1 MLTQAQF
8 MREFNEKYREEFN
21 PRFFERNNEDI
32 IDSIYQ
38 ILKSCESDKYF
49 TLKLL
54 SFTPI
59 YDYEEI
65 YNTLR
70 NHEEK
75 RKKKNDKTENFYDF
89 INIRDTAMILIKVE
103 WLVRHNGIERVED
116 KLTKKITEVV
126 NPQEI
131 LEVLIA
137 VPRFVRKYYLRLSG
151 NYYSTTFQIVD
162 GSTYN
167 NSTANNSKVD
177 SVTDKTMFHPIRI
190 FRGFKNLKDIVS
202 GETIKLV
209 EYQSILFNNI
219 VNSIFYI
226 IANYGLYGAASFLEI
241 PGVIIGPTPCTDPD
255 YVCFERHGIYI
266 TCPKVIFQDHMVQSF
281 VATIYDGISKDAT
294 VNDLFDQKYWV
305 KNLGV
310 AFKNATIGK
319 GLFVL
324 DSVDGIYDN
333 ITKRDLH
340 LPDEEKENIYYIL
353 RWLMREFSNLRV
365 KDNLD
370 VRTKRIRLSD
380 FITQAYV
387 QKIKKGMHRIS
398 DMGSRVTLKKVT
410 QAIYTNPMF
419 LITQV
424 SNLNNLIDY
433 RDMVNDMDSTV
444 ALKWTFKGISGL
456 GEDNAPVQPI
466 YKYIDPSYVGILDPD
481 ASSNSDP
488 GMSGM
493 ICPMANIE
501 PDNSFSKYDE
511 PNEWRQTFAPM
522 REKYLAGTTKPIHF
536 DKDPNDFTKMTGRD
550 KIIKE
555 ELDIDKIICPISS
568 VNGEYLFT
576 CSQAQIAE
584 TKQEPPKSLFTIVN
598 SNSIVFPVDDDDD
611 DYDD

>member
-1 MLTQAQF
+1 MGMTQAQF

-21 PRFFERNNEDI
+21 PKFFERSNEEI
-32 IDSIYQ
+32 IESIYQ
-38 ILKSCESDKYF
+38 ILKSCERDKYF

-59 YDYEEI
+59 YDYQEI

-70 NHEEK
+70 EHEEK
-75 RKKKNDKTENFYDF
+75 RKRKNDKTENFYDF

-137 VPRFVRKYYLRLSG
+137 VPRFVRKYYFRLSG

-190 FRGFKNLKDIVS
+190 FRGFRELKDIIS
-202 GETIKLV
+202 GESIKLV

-219 VNSIFYI
+219 VNCTYYI
-226 IANYGLYGAASFLEI
+226 LANYGLCGATEFLEI
-241 PGVIIGPTPCTDPD
+241 PGVLISEMPCTYND
-255 YVCFERHGIYI
+255 YVCFEKHGIYI
-266 TCPKVIFQDHMVQSF
+266 SCPKYIFQDHMVQTFIAS
-281 VATIYDGISKDAT
+281 IYDGINKDAT
-294 VNDLFDQKYWV
+294 INDLFDQKYWI
-305 KNLGV
+305 KNLGA
-310 AFKNATIGK
+310 AFKNASIGK

-333 ITKRDLH
+333 ITKRDIH
-340 LPDEEKENIYYIL
+340 LPDEEKENIYFIL
-353 RWLMREFSNLRV
+353 RWMMREFSNLRV

-370 VRTKRIRLSD
+370 VRIKRIRLSD
-380 FITQAYV
+380 YITQAYV
-387 QKIKKGMHRIS
+387 QKINKGMHRIS
-398 DMGSRVTLKKVT
+398 DMGSRVTLKKVI
-410 QAIYTNPMF
+410 QAIYTAPMF

-433 RDMVNDMDSTV
+433 RDMVNDLDSTV
-444 ALKWTFKGISGL
+444 ALKWTYKGISGL
-456 GEDNAPVQPI
+456 GEDGAAIQPI
-466 YKYIDPSYVGILDPD
+466 YRYIDPSYAGILDPD

-501 PDNSFSKYDE
+501 PDNSFSKYEE
-511 PNEWRQTFAPM
+511 PNTWREQFAPIRDRYYKGTIKPIRFINNDNEFIKM
-522 REKYLAGTTKPIHF
+522 SAREKIVQ
-536 DKDPNDFTKMTGRD
+536 
-550 KIIKE
+550 E
-555 ELDIDKIICPISS
+555 ELDINKIICPIKS
-568 VNGEYLFT
+568 VNGDYNFT
-576 CSQAQIAE
+576 CSQQQINE
-584 TKQEPPKSLFTIVN
+584 IEKEKPKSLFNISDSPTTILIDN
-598 SNSIVFPVDDDDD
+598 FDDD
-611 DYDD
+611 DY

>member
-1 MLTQAQF
+1 MGMTQAQF
-8 MREFNEKYREEFN
+8 MREFNDKYREDFN
-21 PRFFERNNEDI
+21 PKFFERNNEEI

-38 ILKSCESDKYF
+38 ILKSCERDKYF

-59 YDYEEI
+59 YGYQEI

-70 NHEEK
+70 DHEEK
-75 RKKKNDKTENFYDF
+75 RKRKNDKTENFYDF

-103 WLVRHNGIERVED
+103 WLVRHNGIERIED

-137 VPRFVRKYYLRLSG
+137 VPRFVRKYYFRLSG

-190 FRGFKNLKDIVS
+190 FRGFRELKDIIS

-219 VNSIFYI
+219 VNCCYYI
-226 IANYGLYGAASFLEI
+226 LANYGLYGATEFLEI
-241 PGVIIGPTPCTDPD
+241 PGVFIGTEPCTYAD
-255 YVCFERHGIYI
+255 YVCFEKHGIYI
-266 TCPKVIFQDHMVQSF
+266 SCPKYIFQDHMVQTFIAS
-281 VATIYDGISKDAT
+281 IYDGINKDAT
-294 VNDLFDQKYWV
+294 IHDLFDQKYWV
-305 KNLGV
+305 KNLG
-310 AFKNATIGK
+310 AGFKNASIGK

-333 ITKRDLH
+333 ITMRDIH
-340 LPDEEKENIYYIL
+340 LPMEEKENIYFIL
-353 RWLMREFSNLRV
+353 RWMMREFSNLRV

-380 FITQAYV
+380 YITQAYV
-387 QKIKKGMHRIS
+387 QKINKGMHRIS
-398 DMGSRVTLKKVT
+398 DMGSRVTLKKVI

-433 RDMVNDMDSTV
+433 RDMVNDLDSTV
-444 ALKWTFKGISGL
+444 ALKWTYKGISGL
-456 GEDNAPVQPI
+456 GEDGAPIQPI
-466 YKYIDPSYVGILDPD
+466 YRYIDPSYVGILDPD

-501 PDNSFSKYDE
+501 DDNSFSKYEE
-511 PNEWRQTFAPM
+511 PNTWREQFAPI
-522 REKYLAGTTKPIHF
+522 RDQYYAGTIH
-536 DKDPNDFTKMTGRD
+536 T
-550 KIIKE
+550 
-555 ELDIDKIICPISS
+555 
-568 VNGEYLFT
+568 
-576 CSQAQIAE
+576 
-584 TKQEPPKSLFTIVN
+584 
-598 SNSIVFPVDDDDD
+598 
-611 DYDD
+611 